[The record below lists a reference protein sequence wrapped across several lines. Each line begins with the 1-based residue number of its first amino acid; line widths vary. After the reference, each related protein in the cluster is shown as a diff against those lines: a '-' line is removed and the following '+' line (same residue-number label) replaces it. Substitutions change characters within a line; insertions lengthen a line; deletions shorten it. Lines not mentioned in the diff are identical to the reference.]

1 MISDQLGAGL
11 MLNMMDDPRHRRIR
25 GLVNK
30 GFTPHRI
37 GALEPELRRR
47 ARAIL
52 DAVPAG
58 GACDFVTD
66 VARELPLQAICLLL
80 GVPQQD
86 RAMLCEWMDRGL
98 EAESG
103 EALNR
108 EYGRMLSAYGVELIR
123 AKRTQPGDDLLS
135 VVIQARMPEEDPPAL
150 GDDELM
156 FFFSLLFTAG
166 SETTRKAIAGGLRA
180 LVENP
185 AELARLQREP
195 GLLGLAVEEM
205 VRWTT
210 PCVYKRRTATCDL
223 ELHGEKI
230 RAGDKVTFWEM
241 SANRD
246 ERVFAEPFRFD
257 VARDPNPHLGFGQ
270 GVHYCLGANLARL
283 EMRVMFEELFA
294 RYDALR
300 DHRPRGVHAREP
312 AARPQAPAGA
322 ARALAEPRG
331 QPGIGSVA
339 GAAHSRTICDVRVVE
354 RRPLQAEAAHLHD
367 VRRRTHA
374 ERDELAPQRGAERA
388 RLRLHLGLDHPAAG
402 QGRHAAG
409 WPPRRPW
416 SGVSG
421 AETTAARNTCRLLFR
436 YRNALP
442 PPWSSTY
449 SVAASSVRALSTS
462 VVDSQV
468 SEPS

>member
-1 MISDQLGAGL
+1 VAAPAFDLTDLDTYRAGFPHDVFTWLRAEAPVYWHAPTAHTPQGEGFWVVSLHADALAIQLDPKRFSSVTGGSRERGGTMISDQFGAGL

-52 DAVPAG
+52 DAVPAD

-80 GVPQQD
+80 GVPQHD

-123 AKRTQPGDDLLS
+123 EKRKQPADDLLS
-135 VVIQARMPEEDPPAL
+135 VVIQARMPQEDPPEL

-185 AELARLQREP
+185 AELERLRAEP
-195 GLLGLAVEEM
+195 ALLDPAIEEI

-210 PCVYKRRTATCDL
+210 PSVYKRRTATCDL
-223 ELHGEKI
+223 ELGSEKI
-230 RAGDKVTFWEM
+230 RAGEKVTFWEM

-246 ERVFAEPFRFD
+246 EYVFAEPFRFD

-294 RYDALR
+294 RYTRFEITGPA
-300 DHRPRGVHAREP
+300 VFTREN
-312 AARPQAPAGA
+312 
-322 ARALAEPRG
+322 
-331 QPGIGSVA
+331 
-339 GAAHSRTICDVRVVE
+339 
-354 RRPLQAEAAHLHD
+354 
-367 VRRRTHA
+367 
-374 ERDELAPQRGAERA
+374 
-388 RLRLHLGLDHPAAG
+388 RLLGLK
-402 QGRHAAG
+402 
-409 WPPRRPW
+409 
-416 SGVSG
+416 
-421 AETTAARNTCRLLFR
+421 RL
-436 YRNALP
+436 P
-442 PPWSSTY
+442 
-449 SVAASSVRALSTS
+449 VRLSR
-462 VVDSQV
+462 
-468 SEPS
+468 

>member
-1 MISDQLGAGL
+1 VPAPAFDLTDLDTYRDGFPHEVFTWLRANAPVWWHAPTAHTPQDEGFWVVSRHAETLAIQLDPKRFSSVGGGGRERGGTTIADMAGAGL

-52 DAVPAG
+52 DAVPED
-58 GACDFVTD
+58 GACDFVAD
-66 VARELPLQAICLLL
+66 VARDLPLQAICLLL

-98 EAESG
+98 EADSG

-108 EYGRMLSAYGVELIR
+108 EYGGMLARYGAELIR
-123 AKRTQPGDDLLS
+123 ARREQPGDDLLS
-135 VVIQARMPEEDPPAL
+135 VVIGARMPDEDPPAL
-150 GDDELM
+150 GDAELM

-185 AELARLQREP
+185 AQLARLQREP
-195 GLLGLAVEEM
+195 GLLPTAIEEI

-210 PCVYKRRTATCDL
+210 PSVYKRRTATCDM
-223 ELHGEKI
+223 ELGGEKI
-230 RAGDKVTFWEM
+230 RAGEKVTFWEM

-257 VARDPNPHLGFGQ
+257 VGRDPNPHLGFGQ

-283 EMRVMFEELFA
+283 EMRVVFEELFA
-294 RYDALR
+294 RFDRFEITGPA
-300 DHRPRGVHAREP
+300 VFTREN
-312 AARPQAPAGA
+312 
-322 ARALAEPRG
+322 
-331 QPGIGSVA
+331 
-339 GAAHSRTICDVRVVE
+339 
-354 RRPLQAEAAHLHD
+354 
-367 VRRRTHA
+367 
-374 ERDELAPQRGAERA
+374 
-388 RLRLHLGLDHPAAG
+388 RLLGLKRLPVRMHRSG
-402 QGRHAAG
+402 GR
-409 WPPRRPW
+409 
-416 SGVSG
+416 S
-421 AETTAARNTCRLLFR
+421 
-436 YRNALP
+436 
-442 PPWSSTY
+442 
-449 SVAASSVRALSTS
+449 
-462 VVDSQV
+462 
-468 SEPS
+468 

>member
-1 MISDQLGAGL
+1 
-11 MLNMMDDPRHRRIR
+11 MMDDPRHRRIR

-37 GALEPELRRR
+37 FALEPELRRR

-52 DAVPAG
+52 DAVPAD
-58 GACDFVTD
+58 GACDFVTE

-80 GVPQQD
+80 GVPQHD
-86 RAMLCEWMDRGL
+86 RAQLCEWMDRGL

-108 EYGRMLSAYGVELIR
+108 EYGRMLMAYGAELIG
-123 AKRTQPGDDLLS
+123 AKRKQPGDDLLS
-135 VVIQARMPEEDPPAL
+135 VVIQARMPDEDPPQL

-185 AELARLQREP
+185 AELTRLRREP
-195 GLLGLAVEEM
+195 GLLDLAVEEI

-210 PCVYKRRTATCDL
+210 PSVYKRRTATCDL
-223 ELHGEKI
+223 ELAGEKI

-246 ERVFAEPFRFD
+246 ERVFPEPFRFD

-294 RYDALR
+294 RYAAFELTG
-300 DHRPRGVHAREP
+300 PAVWTREN
-312 AARPQAPAGA
+312 RLLG
-322 ARALAEPRG
+322 LK
-331 QPGIGSVA
+331 
-339 GAAHSRTICDVRVVE
+339 
-354 RRPLQAEAAHLHD
+354 HLP
-367 VRRRTHA
+367 V
-374 ERDELAPQRGAERA
+374 
-388 RLRLHLGLDHPAAG
+388 RLHRKG
-402 QGRHAAG
+402 
-409 WPPRRPW
+409 
-416 SGVSG
+416 
-421 AETTAARNTCRLLFR
+421 E
-436 YRNALP
+436 
-442 PPWSSTY
+442 
-449 SVAASSVRALSTS
+449 AS
-462 VVDSQV
+462 
-468 SEPS
+468 

>member
-1 MISDQLGAGL
+1 VSAPAFDLTDLDTYQAGFPHEIFTWLRASAPLYRHEPTAHTPQGEAFWVASRHADALAIQLDPKRFSSVTGGSRERGGTMISDQLGAGL

-52 DAVPAG
+52 DAVPAN

-66 VARELPLQAICLLL
+66 VARELPLHAICLLL

-86 RAMLCEWMDRGL
+86 RAMLCDWMDRGL

-123 AKRTQPGDDLLS
+123 AKREQPGDDLLS

-185 AELARLQREP
+185 AELARLRDEP
-195 GLLGLAVEEM
+195 GLLDLAVEEM

-210 PCVYKRRTATCDL
+210 PSVYKRRTATCDL

-230 RAGDKVTFWEM
+230 RAGDQVLLM
-241 SANRD
+241 YAAANRD
-246 ERVFAEPFRFD
+246 PEVFADPETFD
-257 VARDPNPHLGFGQ
+257 VGRNPNPHVAFGFGP
-270 GVHYCLGANLARL
+270 HFCLGAMLARM
-283 EMRVMFEELFA
+283 EIRVMFEELLA
-294 RYDALR
+294 RF
-300 DHRPRGVHAREP
+300 PEMEITGEV
-312 AARPQAPAGA
+312 
-322 ARALAEPRG
+322 
-331 QPGIGSVA
+331 S
-339 GAAHSRTICDVRVVE
+339 
-354 RRPLQAEAAHLHD
+354 
-367 VRRRTHA
+367 
-374 ERDELAPQRGAERA
+374 
-388 RLRLHLGLDHPAAG
+388 RLRSNFINGIKHIPLRVG
-402 QGRHAAG
+402 
-409 WPPRRPW
+409 
-416 SGVSG
+416 
-421 AETTAARNTCRLLFR
+421 
-436 YRNALP
+436 
-442 PPWSSTY
+442 
-449 SVAASSVRALSTS
+449 
-462 VVDSQV
+462 
-468 SEPS
+468 

>member
-1 MISDQLGAGL
+1 VPAPAFDLTDLDTYRDGFPHEVFTWLRANAPVWWHAPTAHTPQDEGFWVVSRHAETLAIQLDPKRFSSVGGGGRERGGTTIADMAGAGL

-52 DAVPAG
+52 DAVPAD
-58 GACDFVTD
+58 GACDFVAD
-66 VARELPLQAICLLL
+66 VARDLPLQAICLLL

-98 EAESG
+98 EADSG

-108 EYGRMLSAYGVELIR
+108 EYGGMLARYGAELIR
-123 AKRTQPGDDLLS
+123 ARREQPGDDLLS
-135 VVIQARMPEEDPPAL
+135 VVIGARMPDEDPPAL
-150 GDDELM
+150 GDAELM

-185 AELARLQREP
+185 AQLARLQREP
-195 GLLGLAVEEM
+195 GLLPTAIEEI

-210 PCVYKRRTATCDL
+210 PSVYKRRTATCDM
-223 ELHGEKI
+223 ELGGEKI
-230 RAGDKVTFWEM
+230 RAGEKVTFWEM

-257 VARDPNPHLGFGQ
+257 VGRDPNPHLGFGQ

-283 EMRVMFEELFA
+283 EMRVVFEELFA
-294 RYDALR
+294 RFDRFEITGPA
-300 DHRPRGVHAREP
+300 VFTREN
-312 AARPQAPAGA
+312 
-322 ARALAEPRG
+322 
-331 QPGIGSVA
+331 
-339 GAAHSRTICDVRVVE
+339 
-354 RRPLQAEAAHLHD
+354 
-367 VRRRTHA
+367 
-374 ERDELAPQRGAERA
+374 
-388 RLRLHLGLDHPAAG
+388 RLLGLKRLPVRMHRSG
-402 QGRHAAG
+402 GR
-409 WPPRRPW
+409 
-416 SGVSG
+416 S
-421 AETTAARNTCRLLFR
+421 
-436 YRNALP
+436 
-442 PPWSSTY
+442 
-449 SVAASSVRALSTS
+449 
-462 VVDSQV
+462 
-468 SEPS
+468 

>member
-1 MISDQLGAGL
+1 VTPPAFDLSDLDLYRDGFPHEVFTWLRANAPVHWHEPTAHTPQGEGFWVVSRHADALAIQLDPKRFSSVTGGSRERGGTMISDQFGAGL

-52 DAVPAG
+52 DAVPASG
-58 GACDFVTD
+58 ECDFVAD
-66 VARELPLQAICLLL
+66 VARDLPLQAICLLL
-80 GVPQQD
+80 GIPQQD
-86 RAMLCEWMDRGL
+86 RAMLCGWMDRGL

-123 AKRTQPGDDLLS
+123 ERRKSLGDDLLS

-156 FFFSLLFTAG
+156 FFFTLLFTAG
-166 SETTRKAIAGGLRA
+166 SETTRKAIAGGLRV

-185 AELARLQREP
+185 GELARLRAEP
-195 GLLGLAVEEM
+195 ALLGTAIEEI

-210 PCVYKRRTATCDL
+210 PSVYKRRTATCDL
-223 ELHGEKI
+223 ELGGEKI
-230 RAGDKVTFWEM
+230 RAGEKVTFWEM

-257 VARDPNPHLGFGQ
+257 VGRDPNFHLGFGQ

-283 EMRVMFEELFA
+283 EMRVMLEEVFA
-294 RYDALR
+294 RYEAFELTG
-300 DHRPRGVHAREP
+300 PAVWTREN
-312 AARPQAPAGA
+312 
-322 ARALAEPRG
+322 
-331 QPGIGSVA
+331 
-339 GAAHSRTICDVRVVE
+339 
-354 RRPLQAEAAHLHD
+354 
-367 VRRRTHA
+367 
-374 ERDELAPQRGAERA
+374 
-388 RLRLHLGLDHPAAG
+388 RLLGLKHLPVRMHPRKG
-402 QGRHAAG
+402 IR
-409 WPPRRPW
+409 
-416 SGVSG
+416 
-421 AETTAARNTCRLLFR
+421 
-436 YRNALP
+436 
-442 PPWSSTY
+442 
-449 SVAASSVRALSTS
+449 
-462 VVDSQV
+462 
-468 SEPS
+468 

>member
-1 MISDQLGAGL
+1 VEAKRFDLTDLDLYRSGFPHDVFTWLRADAPVFWHEPTAHTPQGEGFWVVSRHEDTLAIQLDPKRFSSHTGGGRERGGTMIADQLGSGL

-25 GLVNK
+25 SLVNK

-52 DAVPAG
+52 EAVPASG
-58 GACDFVTD
+58 ECDFVVD
-66 VARELPLQAICLLL
+66 VARDLPLQAICLLL
-80 GVPQQD
+80 GIPQDD

-108 EYGRMLSAYGVELIR
+108 EYGRMLMAYGAELIR
-123 AKRTQPGDDLLS
+123 RKRERPADDLLS
-135 VVIQARMPEEDPPAL
+135 VVIGARMPTEDPPEL
-150 GDDELM
+150 RDDELM

-180 LVENP
+180 LVESP
-185 AELARLQREP
+185 SEEARLRREP
-195 GLLGLAVEEM
+195 ALLETAIEEI

-210 PCVYKRRTATCDL
+210 PSVYKRRTATCDL

-257 VARDPNPHLGFGQ
+257 VGRDPNPHLGFGQ

-294 RYDALR
+294 RYEAFEITG
-300 DHRPRGVHAREP
+300 PAVFTREN
-312 AARPQAPAGA
+312 
-322 ARALAEPRG
+322 
-331 QPGIGSVA
+331 
-339 GAAHSRTICDVRVVE
+339 
-354 RRPLQAEAAHLHD
+354 
-367 VRRRTHA
+367 
-374 ERDELAPQRGAERA
+374 
-388 RLRLHLGLDHPAAG
+388 RLLGLKHLPV
-402 QGRHAAG
+402 RMH
-409 WPPRRPW
+409 R
-416 SGVSG
+416 SGG
-421 AETTAARNTCRLLFR
+421 TK
-436 YRNALP
+436 
-442 PPWSSTY
+442 
-449 SVAASSVRALSTS
+449 
-462 VVDSQV
+462 
-468 SEPS
+468 

>member
-1 MISDQLGAGL
+1 VTGGDRPRGGTLIADQYGAGL

-37 GALEPELRRR
+37 AALEPELRRR

-52 DAVPAG
+52 DAVPAS
-58 GACDFVTD
+58 GACDFVAD
-66 VARELPLQAICLLL
+66 VARDLPLQAICLLL

-108 EYGRMLSAYGVELIR
+108 EYGRMLSTYGVELIR
-123 AKRTQPGDDLLS
+123 KRREKPGDDLLS

-166 SETTRKAIAGGLRA
+166 SETTRKAIAGGLKA
-180 LVENP
+180 LVESP
-185 AELARLQREP
+185 AELMRLLAEP
-195 GLLGLAVEEM
+195 ALLETAIEEI

-210 PCVYKRRTATCDL
+210 PSVYKRRTATCDL
-223 ELHGEKI
+223 ELHGEKV
-230 RAGDKVTFWEM
+230 RAGEKVTFWEM

-257 VARDPNPHLGFGQ
+257 VGRDPNFHLGFGQ

-283 EMRVMFEELFA
+283 EMRVMFEELFV
-294 RYDALR
+294 RYEAFESTG
-300 DHRPRGVHAREP
+300 PATWTREN
-312 AARPQAPAGA
+312 
-322 ARALAEPRG
+322 
-331 QPGIGSVA
+331 
-339 GAAHSRTICDVRVVE
+339 
-354 RRPLQAEAAHLHD
+354 
-367 VRRRTHA
+367 
-374 ERDELAPQRGAERA
+374 
-388 RLRLHLGLDHPAAG
+388 RLLGLKQLPVRMH
-402 QGRHAAG
+402 
-409 WPPRRPW
+409 PRRKP
-416 SGVSG
+416 
-421 AETTAARNTCRLLFR
+421 
-436 YRNALP
+436 
-442 PPWSSTY
+442 
-449 SVAASSVRALSTS
+449 
-462 VVDSQV
+462 
-468 SEPS
+468 

>member
-1 MISDQLGAGL
+1 MPAPAFDLTDLDLYRGGFPHEVFSWLRAHAPVYWHEPTAHTPQREGFWVVSRYEDTLAIQLDPKRFSSVTGGGRERGGTMISDQLGAGL

-52 DAVPAG
+52 DAVPAD
-58 GACDFVTD
+58 GACDFVAA
-66 VARELPLQAICLLL
+66 VARDLPLQAICLLL

-108 EYGRMLSAYGVELIR
+108 EYGRMLSAYGVELIGKKR
-123 AKRTQPGDDLLS
+123 AEPGDDLLS
-135 VVIQARMPEEDPPAL
+135 VVIQARMPDEDPPAL

-185 AELARLQREP
+185 AEHARLRREP
-195 GLLGLAVEEM
+195 GLLDLAIEEI
-205 VRWTT
+205 VRWST
-210 PCVYKRRTATCDL
+210 PSVYKRRTATCDV

-257 VARDPNPHLGFGQ
+257 VGRDPNPHLGFGQ

-294 RYDALR
+294 RYTRFEITGPA
-300 DHRPRGVHAREP
+300 VFTREN
-312 AARPQAPAGA
+312 
-322 ARALAEPRG
+322 
-331 QPGIGSVA
+331 
-339 GAAHSRTICDVRVVE
+339 
-354 RRPLQAEAAHLHD
+354 
-367 VRRRTHA
+367 
-374 ERDELAPQRGAERA
+374 
-388 RLRLHLGLDHPAAG
+388 RLLGLKH
-402 QGRHAAG
+402 
-409 WPPRRPW
+409 
-416 SGVSG
+416 
-421 AETTAARNTCRLLFR
+421 
-436 YRNALP
+436 LP
-442 PPWSSTY
+442 
-449 SVAASSVRALSTS
+449 VQMHR
-462 VVDSQV
+462 
-468 SEPS
+468 